1 MLHCRDVY
9 SKCFFGFRR
18 KSCLNFAYSPNKL
31 LDRIYLDTWSRGL
44 QQMWMTFFIILFIG
58 YSILGW
64 TLFFLQPSFLYRPV
78 GEVQYDP
85 GDINL
90 TFERVVLKTSDDVK
104 LAGWYIP
111 AENGRY
117 TILMCHANGGNM
129 SYYLD
134 TVNIFSEMGMN
145 CLIFD
150 YRGYGQ
156 SQGKPTEKG
165 TYLDAKAGWNWLT
178 KKKNI
183 APENIIIFGRSLGAS
198 IASHLAMGTNPQTL
212 VLESAFTSYADIGKK
227 FYPYLPVKPFAKF
240 KYNTLEHISKVD
252 CPTLF
257 IHSRNDEMIPFEF
270 SLRLYD
276 AAKEPK
282 ELVEIYGCHND
293 GFLFSGD
300 TYRQGWQRW
309 IEFLNERSSQSKS
322 RFRSP

>member
-1 MLHCRDVY
+1 M
-9 SKCFFGFRR
+9 KGF
-18 KSCLNFAYSPNKL
+18 
-31 LDRIYLDTWSRGL
+31 W
-44 QQMWMTFFIILFIG
+44 QMWLTVFVILFIG

-78 GEVQYDP
+78 RQVQYDP
-85 GDINL
+85 GDIDL
-90 TFERVVLKTSDDVK
+90 TFEKVVLKTADDVK
-104 LAGWYIP
+104 LAGWYVP
-111 AENGRY
+111 AENARD

-134 TVNIFSEMGMN
+134 TINIFNELGLN

-156 SQGKPTEKG
+156 SQGKPTENG
-165 TYLDAKAGWNWLT
+165 TYLDAQAGWDWLT

-183 APENIIIFGRSLGAS
+183 VPENITIFGRSLGAS
-198 IASHLAMGTNPQTL
+198 IAAHLAIGKNPKTL

-227 FYPYLPVKPFAKF
+227 FYPYLPVKLFAKF
-240 KYNTLEHISKVD
+240 KYDTLEDISKVD

-282 ELVEIYGCHND
+282 DLLEIYGCHND

-300 TYRQGWQRW
+300 TYRHGLQRW
-309 IEFLNERSSQSKS
+309 IEFVEEKSCPPKGRFYSS
-322 RFRSP
+322 